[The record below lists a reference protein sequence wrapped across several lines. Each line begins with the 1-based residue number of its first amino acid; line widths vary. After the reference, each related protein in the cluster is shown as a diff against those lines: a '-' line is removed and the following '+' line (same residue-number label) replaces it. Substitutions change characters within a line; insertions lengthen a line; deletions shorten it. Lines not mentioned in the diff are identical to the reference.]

1 MSERENVRKK
11 KTRSRLVF
19 ALRINLF
26 IANSIQREN
35 RRDRRKTWREFFF
48 FYTNDI

>member
-1 MSERENVRKK
+1 MSERENVKK
-11 KTRSRLVF
+11 KTRRLVF

-26 IANSIQREN
+26 IAFRERIGGIEERRGENS
-35 RRDRRKTWREFFF
+35 FF

>member
-26 IANSIQREN
+26 IAFRERIGGIEERRGENS
-35 RRDRRKTWREFFF
+35 FF

>member
-26 IANSIQREN
+26 IAFRERIGGIEERHGENS
-35 RRDRRKTWREFFF
+35 FF